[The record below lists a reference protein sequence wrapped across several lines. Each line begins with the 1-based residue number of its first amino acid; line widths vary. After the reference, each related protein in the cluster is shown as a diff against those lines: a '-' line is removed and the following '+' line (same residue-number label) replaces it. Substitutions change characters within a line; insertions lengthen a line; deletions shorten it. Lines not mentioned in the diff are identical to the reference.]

1 MISIYLNHVQQ
12 KQEGGYM
19 NFKTIR
25 GRIVDFLQFS
35 LAFILFFSRASAQQ
49 LPITGDAIL
58 NEYVRGNC
66 RVNIVLQKRTSF
78 GGMNATGLSTNRTFS
93 SYTQYQEFVTINGL
107 RLKSFLENGDGDVRF
122 VTSLT
127 SESGE
132 FSVNRNIGPLHGITP
147 DSFRFLPTRPL
158 ILAVHSVRSAKYR
171 QSESDEYKTL
181 PVNQMGLVIDS
192 SFATNHGR
200 LRLVLTLETGVVET
214 YTQTG
219 HRIDPPVLTMFRELM
234 YEPWMYYDDYE
245 NPDEDPDQFDR
256 SIHHEYI
263 MVQVQATY
271 GADTVVESSADLQTW
286 QQMGVIGW
294 DQYPWLMFEIN
305 DSNHPKEPHKF
316 YRVYSY

>member
-1 MISIYLNHVQQ
+1 MISLYLNHVQQ
-12 KQEGGYM
+12 KQKGGYM

-25 GRIVDFLQFS
+25 GRIVDFLQYS
-35 LAFILFFSRASAQQ
+35 LAFFLFFSRANAQQ
-49 LPITGDAIL
+49 LPITGEGIL

-66 RVNIVLQKRTSF
+66 KVNIVLQKRTPL
-78 GGMNATGLSTNRTFS
+78 GGMNTTGLSTNRTFG
-93 SYTQYQEFVTINGL
+93 SYTQYQEFVTVNGL
-107 RLKSFLENGDGDVRF
+107 RLKSFLEDGDGDVRF

-132 FSVNRNIGPLHGITP
+132 FSVNRNVGPLIGITR
-147 DSFRFLPTRPL
+147 DSFRVLPTRPVT
-158 ILAVHSVRSAKYR
+158 LAVQSVRSAKFR
-171 QSESDEYKTL
+171 HSESGEYTTL
-181 PVNQMGLVIDS
+181 PVNEKGLVLDS
-192 SFATNHGR
+192 SFATNQGR

-219 HRIDPPVLTMFRELM
+219 HRIDPPVLTMFRELL
-234 YEPWMYYDDYE
+234 YEPWMYYDYD
-245 NPDEDPDQFDR
+245 DPERLDR
-256 SIHHEYI
+256 YIQHEYV

-305 DSNHPKEPHKF
+305 DSSQSKEPQKF

>member
-1 MISIYLNHVQQ
+1 
-12 KQEGGYM
+12 M
-19 NFKTIR
+19 NFKTIG

-35 LAFILFFSRASAQQ
+35 LAFFLFFSRANAQQ
-49 LPITGDAIL
+49 LPITGEGIL

-66 RVNIVLQKRTSF
+66 KVNIVLQKRTSL
-78 GGMNATGLSTNRTFS
+78 GGMNATGLSTNRTFG
-93 SYTQYQEFVTINGL
+93 SYTQYQEFVTVNGL
-107 RLKSFLENGDGDVRF
+107 RLKSFLEDGDGDVRF

-132 FSVNRNIGPLHGITP
+132 FSVDRNIGPLHGITP
-147 DSFRFLPTRPL
+147 DSFRFLPTRPV
-158 ILAVHSVRSAKYR
+158 ILTVQSVRSAKFR
-171 QSESDEYKTL
+171 QSEGGEYTTL
-181 PVNQMGLVIDS
+181 PVNQRGLVIDS
-192 SFATNHGR
+192 SFATNQGR

-219 HRIDPPVLTMFRELM
+219 HRIDPPVLTMFRELL
-234 YEPWMYYDDYE
+234 YEPWMYYDYD
-245 NPDEDPDQFDR
+245 DPERLDR
-256 SIHHEYI
+256 YIQHEYV

-305 DSNHPKEPHKF
+305 DSSQSKESQKF